1 MNELLKAE
9 HLSVSFFTDAGE
21 VEAIRDVSFTVEKG
35 EVLAIVG
42 ESGCGKSALCKS
54 IMKLLPKTAKIKSG
68 KILVNGADIT
78 DYTEKNMS
86 RLRGELFS
94 MVFQDPMTSLNPT
107 ITVGK
112 QIGEAVRIHNKK
124 MSRGQIRKRVIELMQ
139 LVEIDRPEERIR
151 QYPHEFSGGMRQRA
165 VMAIALA
172 GNPKILFAD
181 EPTTALDVTIQAQ
194 ILDVFRR
201 IQKKMEM
208 ATVFISHDLGV
219 VAGVADRVAVM
230 YAGKIVEIGTA
241 EEIFYDPRHPYTWGL
256 LQSLPI
262 LAGEK
267 EWLPTLP
274 GMPPTLIHPPK
285 GDAFAERNVHAMRI
299 DYEKEPPMFQ
309 VTDTHYAA
317 TWLLYERAPK
327 VKVPMGGRR
336 YGK

>member
-1 MNELLKAE
+1 
-9 HLSVSFFTDAGE
+9 
-21 VEAIRDVSFTVEKG
+21 
-35 EVLAIVG
+35 
-42 ESGCGKSALCKS
+42 
-54 IMKLLPKTAKIKSG
+54 MKLLPKTAKIKSG
-68 KILVNGADIT
+68 KILADGIDIT
-78 DYTEKNMS
+78 DYTERNMS
-86 RLRGELFS
+86 RLRGDLFS
-94 MVFQDPMTSLNPT
+94 MIFQDPMTSLNPT
-107 ITVGK
+107 MTIGK

-124 MSRGQIRKRVIELMQ
+124 MPKKQVKEKVLELMQ
-139 LVEIDRPEERIR
+139 LVEIDEPEVRIS

-201 IQKKMEM
+201 IQKKLGM

-262 LAGEK
+262 LSRGK
-267 EWLPTLP
+267 EWLSTLP

-285 GDAFAERNVHAMRI
+285 GDAFAERNAYAMRI
-299 DYEKEPPMFQ
+299 DYEKEPPVFQ

-317 TWLLYERAPK
+317 TWLLDERAPK
-327 VKVPMGGRR
+327 VKAPIGERR